1 MNGRLVIAG
10 LFGAAGVIL
19 AAFGAHALPA
29 SMPERLRHAYETGAD
44 FHLLHAVLL
53 AAVALA
59 GERPR
64 LRLSFYLLLVGA
76 LVFSVSLYALAL
88 TGVTALGAITPI
100 GGIITLV
107 GWLALVWAGAKTG
120 SPKASR

>member
-10 LFGAAGVIL
+10 LCGAAGVIL

-29 SMPERLRHAYETGAD
+29 ETPERLRHAYETGAD

-59 GERPR
+59 GERPE
-64 LRLSFYLLLVGA
+64 LRLSFYLLLTGA

-100 GGIITLV
+100 GGGVTIL
-107 GWLALVWAGAKTG
+107 GWLALAWAGAKKSQT
-120 SPKASR
+120 PDSR

>member
-1 MNGRLVIAG
+1 MFIAG

-29 SMPERLRHAYETGAD
+29 DMPERLRHAYETGAD

-53 AAVALA
+53 SAIALA
-59 GERPR
+59 GERPG
-64 LRLSFYLLLVGA
+64 LRLSFYLLLAGA
-76 LVFSVSLYALAL
+76 FVFSVSLYALAL

-100 GGIITLV
+100 GGGVAIF
-107 GWLALVWAGAKTG
+107 GWLALAWAGAKAGT
-120 SPKASR
+120 PKATR